1 MATEKCGKILI
12 VDDNEDV
19 LLSLNMLLKPYVEAI
34 RVTTTPER
42 ILEFMDS
49 FEPNVIMLDMNFHR
63 DAISGEEG
71 YEWLGKILKHN
82 PRV

>member
-1 MATEKCGKILI
+1 MW
-12 VDDNEDV
+12 
-19 LLSLNMLLKPYVEAI
+19 EAI
-34 RVTTTPER
+34 RVTTIPER

-71 YEWLGKILKHN
+71 YEWLDKILKTQPQECGALLSQHMLTRKR
-82 PRV
+82 P